1 VEGIMTMKNVK
12 LIKANFYHREM
23 IELKHEPENIYYEG
37 EFQISDEEERR
48 NMTIVKEE
56 RGLWA
61 T

>member
-1 VEGIMTMKNVK
+1 MKNVK

-23 IELKHEPENIYYEG
+23 IELKHEPENMYYEG

-48 NMTIVKEE
+48 NMRIVKEE